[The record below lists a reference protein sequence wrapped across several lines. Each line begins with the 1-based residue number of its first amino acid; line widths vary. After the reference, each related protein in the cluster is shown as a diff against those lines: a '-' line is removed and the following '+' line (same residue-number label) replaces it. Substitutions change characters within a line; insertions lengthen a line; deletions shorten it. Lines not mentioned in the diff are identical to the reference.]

1 MSREKNFVR
10 RFIEKK
16 RHKLLRHLLKKT
28 PYDVFDKTKYEVFQ
42 KQNRLPTPT
51 FDNLKL
57 ILALYSITR
66 PDATFVQIGAYDGQ
80 TDDPASEY
88 VLAGRM
94 KCLLVEPIEA
104 SFQKLKKLYD

>member
-1 MSREKNFVR
+1 MSRAKNFVR
-10 RFIEKK
+10 RFFEKK
-16 RHKLLRHLLKKT
+16 RNKLLLHFLKKS
-28 PYDVFDKTKYEVFQ
+28 PYEVFDKTKYDLFD

-57 ILALYSITR
+57 ILAVYSLTR
-66 PDATFVQIGAYDGQ
+66 PDATFVQIGAYDGR

-88 VLAGRM
+88 VLASRM

-104 SFQKLKKLYD
+104 SFQK